1 MLTSTALIL
10 ICKYRRMTGKTYQ
23 TFCCEHI
30 VNCFFFSFFLS
41 FGLWRF
47 KFKYERRTENTAQ
60 KPIYAHNIHTDHLT
74 GRKATRNRSLGSF
87 YWDHWIRI
95 EWKFYCYSTGIRTQ
109 SMDVQAGRNAMNGK
123 IYKAPVHGNS
133 DHLSFQLAIFPTV
146 GFLSIWRPRKCT
158 PRNIYRSE

>member
-30 VNCFFFSFFLS
+30 VNCFFFSFS
-41 FGLWRF
+41 VIWSVEVQVQIWT
-47 KFKYERRTENTAQ
+47 KNWEHSTETNICTQHTYWSSHRTEGHTQQ
-60 KPIYAHNIHTDHLT
+60 KPGQFL
-74 GRKATRNRSLGSF
+74 LGPL
-87 YWDHWIRI
+87 DIRI
-95 EWKFYCYSTGIRTQ
+95 ERKFYCYSTGSRTQ

-123 IYKAPVHGNS
+123 IYKVPVHGNS